1 MPDYL
6 KSLRKLAGAI
16 CYTSL
21 DDGSTLSFD
30 DEVVDDLSDGESY
43 IEQSMALMRS
53 RIDEAGRPAAFR
65 LDYPQG
71 GVSDYCVFPEDFAF
85 VVHRG
90 ILVGPEPLNIQYF
103 IRNYCVLRI
112 QLRGHLEEDIGGEHL
127 ARASGHCSLIFPGKG
142 IHYGFHQQGPQPIYS
157 VTMQFPVKL
166 LEQSMSLRQLQQ
178 LELFQGRS
186 PSPASQFVRI
196 PSSPLLIDLGH
207 QMLALDLSA
216 TTARLAGKGLM
227 LQMIA
232 EAASKLLGRA
242 QEQPD
247 VTRLRQRDIERLNAI
262 RARMDEALADTHSI
276 EELARWSGLNRRKL
290 TEGFKEQSMSLR
302 QLQQLELFQGRSPS
316 PASQFVR
323 IPSSP
328 LLIDLGHQMLALD
341 LSATT
346 ARLAGKG
353 LMLQMI
359 AEAASK
365 LLGRAQEQP
374 DVTRLRQRDIERL
387 NAIRARMDEA
397 LADTHSIEELARW
410 SGLNRR
416 KLTEGFKVLFGTTV
430 ADYLQR
436 KRMLAARDLLTAGE
450 SVGAAAEAVGYQDR
464 TSFSRAFRKVH
475 GHSPMESRQASS
487 LSAGGSQFK

>member
-90 ILVGPEPLNIQYF
+90 ILVGPEPLNFQYF

-196 PSSPLLIDLGH
+196 PSSPLLIELGH

-216 TTARLAGKGLM
+216 TTARLAGKGLL
-227 LQMIA
+227 LQMI
-232 EAASKLLGRA
+232 G
-242 QEQPD
+242 
-247 VTRLRQRDIERLNAI
+247 
-262 RARMDEALADTHSI
+262 
-276 EELARWSGLNRRKL
+276 
-290 TEGFKEQSMSLR
+290 
-302 QLQQLELFQGRSPS
+302 
-316 PASQFVR
+316 
-323 IPSSP
+323 
-328 LLIDLGHQMLALD
+328 
-341 LSATT
+341 
-346 ARLAGKG
+346 
-353 LMLQMI
+353 
-359 AEAASK
+359 EAASK

-487 LSAGGSQFK
+487 PSAGGSQFK